1 MKLKTTNMF
10 GGARDTIMRARLSLI
25 EVIALVAALIFIGV
39 VTFYYFTKVQPLQ
52 SQLDALLEREQVAN
66 TKIEKLNTDEQK
78 RQQQA
83 SNAETILASLK
94 TFEIYLK
101 PDERGMT
108 EIINEIDMLGKKHKV
123 LTGDSSYRVAEADQL
138 LEQTVDE
145 NGQPKQKKN
154 EDKQTVYPALGIDT
168 NLIGEYPN
176 LRRLL
181 GDLERSRQFLIINS
195 LSFQG
200 ESDKVK
206 REAQK
211 SGKQKL
217 EPSSPDAA
225 LVSLKVEM
233 DTYFKS
239 PYKKETNPS
248 AGGASDKP
256 AGKQIEKAS
265 VQKVQ

>member
-1 MKLKTTNMF
+1 MKLNPSNMF
-10 GGARDTIMRARLSLI
+10 GGLRDTLGRARLGLI
-25 EVIALVAALIFIGV
+25 EVIALVAALGFIGV

-52 SQLDALLEREQVAN
+52 SQLDALVERERAA
-66 TKIEKLNTDEQK
+66 KEKMEKLNSDEQK
-78 RQQQA
+78 RQEQA
-83 SNAETILASLK
+83 SNAEAILASL
-94 TFEIYLK
+94 TAFEIYLK

-108 EIINEIDMLGKKHKV
+108 EIINEIDSLGRKHKI
-123 LTGDSSYRVAEADQL
+123 LTGDSSYRVAEADQPL
-138 LEQTVDE
+138 DRQLGE
-145 NGQPKQKKN
+145 NGQPKQKVN
-154 EDKQTVYPALGIDT
+154 EDKQTIYPALGIDT
-168 NLIGEYPN
+168 NVIGEYPN
-176 LRRLL
+176 LRRFL
-181 GDLERSRQFLIINS
+181 GDLEQSRQFLIINS

-239 PYKKETNPS
+239 PYKKEMNKQT
-248 AGGASDKP
+248 AGASETTAKAP
-256 AGKQIEKAS
+256 LEKAAN
-265 VQKVQ
+265 QKTQ